1 MIRILPG
8 LTRRNW
14 PRESLNGITLAAIA
28 VPLNIGYAQIAGLP
42 ATAGLYALI
51 LPAIVFALL
60 SSTRQLIVSPDAAAA
75 ALVGSSL
82 GGLAV
87 AGGAEYLQ
95 LAFAQAIIG
104 GVIFALCAVFRL
116 GFIAN
121 FLSEPILIGFVG
133 GLALDLLIPQIAK
146 IPAVKVDSAADVIPR
161 VEQLIAGIGTTNIYS
176 VIISAVS
183 IAILV
188 LGRRF
193 LRAVPWALVV
203 LIVTTIALTVFDLA
217 DQGVAVLGK
226 VDAGP
231 PSFTFPN
238 ITLAQW
244 GQLVPSA
251 IALTLV
257 AIAEGLLVARRYAE
271 KNGYSVNPNRD
282 LAAFAG
288 ANVASGLTG
297 GFTVGSSASRTAAM
311 DSSGARTQLPTIVA
325 AVLTLLLVIFGTALL
340 ANIPSPA
347 IGAIVAVAVVP
358 LLGISDF
365 PRLWRLSR
373 FEFVIAA
380 VCFLCALL
388 LGPIIGGFVAFV
400 LSLVNV
406 VKRASSPPVDVLASD
421 GTPQGTLHAA
431 DADTTLTAPG
441 VIVLRF
447 AGPLF
452 FANAGVFQA
461 EVQRVVRAGI
471 PDGATHLVLDFEA
484 ITDVDVTA
492 ASRVGETLDWV
503 GTHGLD
509 VSVSRMRASVAARFA
524 HFGLFTDVEHFATNH
539 DAIDKLRSR

>member
-1 MIRILPG
+1 M
-8 LTRRNW
+8 
-14 PRESLNGITLAAIA
+14 
-28 VPLNIGYAQIAGLP
+28 
-42 ATAGLYALI
+42 
-51 LPAIVFALL
+51 
-60 SSTRQLIVSPDAAAA
+60 
-75 ALVGSSL
+75 
-82 GGLAV
+82 
-87 AGGAEYLQ
+87 
-95 LAFAQAIIG
+95 
-104 GVIFALCAVFRL
+104 
-116 GFIAN
+116 
-121 FLSEPILIGFVG
+121 
-133 GLALDLLIPQIAK
+133 
-146 IPAVKVDSAADVIPR
+146 
-161 VEQLIAGIGTTNIYS
+161 
-176 VIISAVS
+176 
-183 IAILV
+183 
-188 LGRRF
+188 
-193 LRAVPWALVV
+193 
-203 LIVTTIALTVFDLA
+203 TVFDLA

-271 KNGYSVNPNRD
+271 KNGYPVNPNRD

-388 LGPIIGGFVAFV
+388 LGPIIGVFVAFV
-400 LSLVNV
+400 CPSSTWSSARRPHPSTCSRRMAPR
-406 VKRASSPPVDVLASD
+406 RAPSMPRMP
-421 GTPQGTLHAA
+421 
-431 DADTTLTAPG
+431 AP
-441 VIVLRF
+441 
-447 AGPLF
+447 
-452 FANAGVFQA
+452 
-461 EVQRVVRAGI
+461 
-471 PDGATHLVLDFEA
+471 
-484 ITDVDVTA
+484 
-492 ASRVGETLDWV
+492 
-503 GTHGLD
+503 
-509 VSVSRMRASVAARFA
+509 
-524 HFGLFTDVEHFATNH
+524 
-539 DAIDKLRSR
+539 RSRHPG